1 MTRLLQ
7 RLLAL
12 TLSIGS
18 LASGSIATASIARP
32 AEEEPRSLTARDWRG
47 GPVSLPI
54 GREHMS
60 HEILDAAR
68 VLPQAQDLTSLFYS
82 RGYTRRED
90 RDMAGGNDSLS
101 YAILAW
107 QKPGIPI
114 EQEVP
119 IIRLISKYY
128 FDADARQRVV
138 ATQAFGGVL
147 RDSAGTLATYDSG
160 PDAPAAVVELVP
172 VGTAGSIAP
181 EPGKL
186 PQARDDVWA
195 YRFSYRETSGPAA
208 KAAVKQVWDVSCRFR
223 RGVTRLGL
231 YIVGGVVPAMGGGTL
246 GFIYASIAV
255 WSLNEWIDNSWHCQ

>member
-12 TLSIGS
+12 TLLIGS
-18 LASGSIATASIARP
+18 LASASIATASIARS
-32 AEEEPRSLTARDWRG
+32 EPDEPQSPTARDWRG

-60 HEILDAAR
+60 SEILRAAKL
-68 VLPQAQDLTSLFYS
+68 LPQAQDLTSLFLS

-90 RDMAGGNDSLS
+90 KDIAGGNDSLS

-107 QKPGIPI
+107 QKPGILI
-114 EQEVP
+114 EQEIP
-119 IIRLISKYY
+119 IIRLVSKNYI
-128 FDADARQRVV
+128 DADLRQRVV

-160 PDAPAAVVELVP
+160 PDAPVAVVELVP
-172 VGTAGSIAP
+172 LGTPGSIAP

-186 PQARDDVWA
+186 PQAQDDSWGYSYA
-195 YRFSYRETSGPAA
+195 YRESSCGSTKRAIKEWWG
-208 KAAVKQVWDVSCRFR
+208 VSCRFR
-223 RGVTRLGL
+223 RGVTMMVLRSAVTSVPM
-231 YIVGGVVPAMGGGTL
+231 IGGPFMGFVVLVPLFM
-246 GFIYASIAV
+246 
-255 WSLNEWIDNSWHCQ
+255 NELMWVENNWNCP